1 VPSHCLNAG
10 LVKLVWVIWRILVPL
25 FVFNVP
31 ASQFWPMFLV
41 AELASGYWLA
51 FNFQVRYLI

>member
-1 VPSHCLNAG
+1 M
-10 LVKLVWVIWRILVPL
+10 WVIWRILVPL